1 MERQDLSCTYL
12 AHHELES
19 TNITIIIII
28 TIVIIIIITAD
39 LMPDPWLETDLC
51 RCAQLPVTV
60 CTAKSQIAHRTIYLA
75 HIHNHQASSWTYWEA
90 RQMSVNVVRCS
101 L

>member
-12 AHHELES
+12 ADHELES
-19 TNITIIIII
+19 TIIILLFI
-28 TIVIIIIITAD
+28 IIIIITAD

-51 RCAQLPVTV
+51 TYAQLLVTV
-60 CTAKSQIAHRTIYLA
+60 CTAKSQIAHRTIYVP

-90 RQMSVNVVRCS
+90 RPMSVKVLRFRISCFV
-101 L
+101 